1 MLGAREL
8 QGARVLQSTREL
20 QGVPVLQ
27 STHELQVKRVC
38 RTRGRDAYYPPSGK
52 KRRSTVNQKK
62 TPGKGCKI
70 QNYSSIQK
78 YKQTKYMKIMIKKK
92 KKHRE
97 KIKQNKTE
105 TYEKPSQ

>member
-20 QGVPVLQ
+20 QGVPVLR

-52 KRRSTVNQKK
+52 KEEAQSIKKNTRKRLQDSKLLVNSE
-62 TPGKGCKI
+62 I
-70 QNYSSIQK
+70 QTDQIYENNDL
-78 YKQTKYMKIMIKKK
+78 KKK
-92 KKHRE
+92 KTQG

>member
-52 KRRSTVNQKK
+52 KEETQ
-62 TPGKGCKI
+62 
-70 QNYSSIQK
+70 SIR
-78 YKQTKYMKIMIKKK
+78 
-92 KKHRE
+92 KKHQE
-97 KIKQNKTE
+97 KVARFKT
-105 TYEKPSQ
+105 TRQFRNTNRPNI

>member
-52 KRRSTVNQKK
+52 KEETQSIRKHQEKVARFKTTRQFRNTNRRN
-62 TPGKGCKI
+62 I
-70 QNYSSIQK
+70 
-78 YKQTKYMKIMIKKK
+78 
-92 KKHRE
+92 
-97 KIKQNKTE
+97 
-105 TYEKPSQ
+105 